1 MSAAAV
7 ARSGVRTRKSSASS
21 RSGTTRRGAKASPDA
36 IPSGSRTRG
45 AAAGKQTAA
54 NFSRQRKVFVFGGLV
69 AVMTITGVLLLVMQP
84 APLSPDA
91 VRSLMAVET
100 SAQVDELFN
109 TQIPV
114 SGGRWKYIYVHHSGA
129 SSGNASIVADAA
141 NASGSLPDHFVIGNG
156 QGAGDG
162 EVQIGQ
168 RWNLQQPA
176 GKTAGLDRVDSDC
189 ISICLVG
196 NLDRAP
202 ATPRQLEQLQ
212 RLVTALQDRL
222 NVTRDRVWLLE
233 ATDLPAGCGRY
244 FPQEAFRVAL
254 LP

>member
-1 MSAAAV
+1 MSAAV
-7 ARSGVRTRKSSASS
+7 VKSSVRAKSVASVRGMSRRTAKTSPETRTTKS
-21 RSGTTRRGAKASPDA
+21 RSRPASAKPANPDA
-36 IPSGSRTRG
+36 GRR
-45 AAAGKQTAA
+45 
-54 NFSRQRKVFVFGGLV
+54 RKVIVFGGLV
-69 AVMTITGVLLLVMQP
+69 GVMTVTGALLMAMQP

-91 VRSLMAVET
+91 VRSLMSVET
-100 SAQVDELFN
+100 PAQVNQLFE

-114 SGGRWKYIYVHHSGA
+114 TGGRWKYIYVHHSGS

-162 EVQIGQ
+162 EVQMGR

-222 NVTRDRVWLLE
+222 NVSRDRVWLLE

-244 FPQEAFRVAL
+244 FPQEAFRAAL

>member
-1 MSAAAV
+1 MSAAV
-7 ARSGVRTRKSSASS
+7 VKSGVRVKSVASV
-21 RSGTTRRGAKASPDA
+21 
-36 IPSGSRTRG
+36 RG
-45 AAAGKQTAA
+45 AASRRTSKTSPETRASKPRSRTATNAAPAAA
-54 NFSRQRKVFVFGGLV
+54 NPRRKVIVFGGLV
-69 AVMTITGVLLLVMQP
+69 GVMTITGALLMAMQP

-100 SAQVDELFN
+100 PAQVNQLFD

-114 SGGRWKYIYVHHSGA
+114 AAGRWKYIYVHHSG
-129 SSGNASIVADAA
+129 SSTGNAAIVADAA

-189 ISICLVG
+189 ISVCLVG

-222 NVTRDRVWLLE
+222 NVSRDRVWLLE

-244 FPQEAFRVAL
+244 FPQEAFRSAL